1 MIILHTSD
9 WHLGHS
15 LCGKRRH
22 EEFRAFLSWLLDAMR
37 RERVDALLL
46 SGDIFDSALPGN
58 AAQSLYYDFLRQ
70 TTLPSGPCRHV
81 VIIAGNH
88 DSPSFLDAPGTLLSS
103 MHIHVI
109 GKARE
114 PENETLLLRDPN
126 GQPELIVCAVPF
138 LRDRDLY
145 RAGDGD
151 DMDDRDRRMLEGMRE
166 HYRRAALEAER
177 LRKGLDLPVL
187 AMGHLFAAGGMTGGD
202 DGVRDLRVGS
212 LGQVDA
218 DVFPSTFAY
227 VALGHL
233 HRAQKVHGE
242 ERIRYSGSPLP
253 MGFDEA
259 GLPREVR
266 LLSTEGSRVLSRG
279 LSVPSFQRLERVEG
293 NIDAVERRLDE
304 LAASGESVWAE
315 VVHTG
320 QDRVADL
327 RERVEARVQ
336 GGLEVLRIR
345 NVRSLTEGMNADPE
359 EEHLEELSVEEV
371 FERRL
376 RDAFPESDPD
386 DPKLAILRATFRES
400 VAAALRDDDE
410 EDHACAF

>member
-336 GGLEVLRIR
+336 RGLEVLRIR